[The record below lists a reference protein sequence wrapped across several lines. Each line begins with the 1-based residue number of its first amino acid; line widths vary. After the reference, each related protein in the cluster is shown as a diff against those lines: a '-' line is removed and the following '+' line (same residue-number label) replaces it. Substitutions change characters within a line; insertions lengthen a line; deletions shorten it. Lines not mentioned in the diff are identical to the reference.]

1 MVLFGSGLGS
11 GGFRHPGHLAFD
23 EQHSEPLATLF
34 VTMLKRVGIE
44 ADLFSSRTGALRE
57 LDACGHPAGRS
68 AGFAAAAIATQSRPP
83 QALAR
88 RFHPAAV
95 SRFRYILLGGK

>member
-23 EQHSEPLATLF
+23 EQHNEPLATLF

-57 LDACGHPAGRS
+57 LDA
-68 AGFAAAAIATQSRPP
+68 
-83 QALAR
+83 
-88 RFHPAAV
+88 
-95 SRFRYILLGGK
+95 